1 ERGGGEAAPVPT
13 VRPEL
18 GPPANLKR
26 RGEPQKE
33 QVTPVT
39 TMTSSDPKPS
49 ASALIRMTDNSSWS
63 ELRGT
68 VHAVAGQEVVVRA
81 DDGLFVSVDLSG
93 LRSVAVGVK
102 AGSPMVVDGRRG
114 EEKFQ
119 AIGLIQQ
126 EIRTPAKPVAAPP
139 RG

>member
-18 GPPANLKR
+18 VPPSNHKG

-68 VHAVAGQEVVVRA
+68 VHAVAGQEVVVRV
-81 DDGLFVSVDLSG
+81 DDGQFVSVDLSG
-93 LRSVAVGVK
+93 LRGVAVALK
-102 AGSPMVVDGRRG
+102 PGSPIVVYGTRG

-119 AIGLIQQ
+119 ALVLLPPDIPPPPQ
-126 EIRTPAKPVAAPP
+126 PAAPP
-139 RG
+139 PR